1 MKELQYP
8 FDAAYLLKKKKYLK
22 RKLKEQKN
30 AVLKKKIA
38 ILGGSTTDDVR
49 QMLELF
55 LLNYGIEAEFY
66 ESGYNQYYQDAMF
79 PNDELIHFAP
89 DLIYIHT
96 SNRNIKAYPQLS
108 DTEEEVAVKLQS
120 TVEEYITVWEQ
131 LTQDYHCPI
140 IQNNMELPDYRLM
153 GNRDASD
160 YRGRIRFISNINE
173 QFYLYAQSHHNFYI
187 NDIHYL
193 SASYGLERWTDPFSW
208 YMYKYALN
216 IQAIPYLAYNLA
228 NIIKA
233 IYGRNK
239 KAFVLDMDNT
249 LWGGVIGDDGVERIE
264 IGQESALGQ
273 AYAEFQEYIK
283 QHKELGIVLN
293 IASKNEM
300 ENALS
305 GLKHPSSVLRKE
317 DFICIKANW
326 EPKSNNIAEIAEDL
340 NILPD
345 GIVFVDD
352 NPAERELVRMQ
363 MPGIA
368 VPEISTVENYI
379 REIDRQGYFEVT
391 NLSEDDRGRNRMY
404 QENARRNEAK
414 REFQDYREYLLSL
427 KMQGEIRP
435 FEKLYFSRITQLIN
449 KSNQF
454 NLTTRR
460 FTQNEIEEIAS
471 HDKYIT
477 LYGRLSDKFGDNG
490 IVSVVIGQ
498 KKENV
503 CHIIEWLMSCRVLK
517 RDMEMAMMDGL
528 VERCRQEGIDK
539 VRGYYYPTAKNK
551 MVKNFYYEMGFEK
564 IAEDAEGNS
573 QWQLTVKDYNRKNKV
588 ICIKENEEHVER

>member
-1 MKELQYP
+1 M
-8 FDAAYLLKKKKYLK
+8 
-22 RKLKEQKN
+22 
-30 AVLKKKIA
+30 
-38 ILGGSTTDDVR
+38 
-49 QMLELF
+49 
-55 LLNYGIEAEFY
+55 
-66 ESGYNQYYQDAMF
+66 
-79 PNDELIHFAP
+79 
-89 DLIYIHT
+89 
-96 SNRNIKAYPQLS
+96 S

-120 TVEEYITVWEQ
+120 TVEEYIAVWKQ

-173 QFYLYAQSHHNFYI
+173 QFYLYAQSHQNFYI

-193 SASYGLERWTDPFSW
+193 SASYGLEQWTDPFSW

-273 AYAEFQEYIK
+273 AYAEFQEYVK

-305 GLKHPSSVLRKE
+305 GLQHPSSVLRKE

-363 MPGIA
+363 MPAIA

-391 NLSEDDRGRNRMY
+391 NLSADDRGRNRMY

-435 FEKLYFSRITQLIN
+435 FEKLYFSRIAQLIN

-490 IVSVVIGQ
+490 IVSVAIGQ